1 MCAWLCVHEYVI
13 PLVFMPQRYPR
24 WHEITESAVCMFL
37 PATDSSC
44 QSVSLAYC
52 HLVSF
57 SLSLSLS
64 LSPSICVAA
73 GRGCRVFFFFFFFFS
88 AVLVLWVE
96 VKHWRKKRKK
106 NAHTPAVDYN
116 AATMTMISL
125 FYGARCCRPH
135 ACLPVHCVEWTWFY
149 FNCFNWL
156 SPAVFAEQLF

>member
-64 LSPSICVAA
+64 LPIHLC
-73 GRGCRVFFFFFFFFS
+73 GCRKRMPCFFFLFLS

-106 NAHTPAVDYN
+106 NRTHTCSRLQCSNNDN
-116 AATMTMISL
+116 DKLIL
-125 FYGARCCRPH
+125 WC
-135 ACLPVHCVEWTWFY
+135 PV
-149 FNCFNWL
+149 L
-156 SPAVFAEQLF
+156 SPSCLSPSALCWMNMVLF